1 MRYRR
6 RNPNPHNEILR
17 VCKGVF
23 SSDEHESSLHLQFPL
38 SSIPSH
44 CPFQTLFFF
53 YESIAHLMY
62 NDDETQFLLAAG
74 ELAESLVNKRTKE
87 YSLLL
92 LRRTDIHTNTNKKM
106 SLIFS
111 LPLFLVFSFH
121 FYR

>member
-1 MRYRR
+1 
-6 RNPNPHNEILR
+6 
-17 VCKGVF
+17 
-23 SSDEHESSLHLQFPL
+23 
-38 SSIPSH
+38 
-44 CPFQTLFFF
+44 
-53 YESIAHLMY
+53 MY